1 MSNERFCQNTSL
13 SSKGTEKFLQLPV
26 FPVVPCPVAQA
37 NPVAGRDAVSSDVFR
52 IVTRP
57 AGCGHEAVPPVLV
70 QLDPGALA
78 SGAPRV
84 LKSTPEEA
92 VLSFDATVLLMKF
105 TARASW
111 RETPPPSQPAT
122 LLEMMLL

>member
-13 SSKGTEKFLQLPV
+13 SSNGTEKFLQLPV
-26 FPVVPCPVAQA
+26 LPVVPWPVGHA
-37 NPVAGRDAVSSDVFR
+37 NPVPGRDEVNRAVLR
-52 IVTRP
+52 MVTRP
-57 AGCGHEAVPPVLV
+57 AGCGHEAVPPPVL

-84 LKSTPEEA
+84 LKSTPEDA
-92 VLSFDATVLLMKF
+92 VVSLDATVLLMKF

-111 RETPPPSQPAT
+111 RET
-122 LLEMMLL
+122 